1 VTRDDLTAYVY
12 GRLPL
17 RLRIAGRDTVGRIVD
32 DAVRNWPAPVLRQCD
47 AGKAQVVGSFL
58 GSFLAKSLKRRQQQY
73 GMGIILTLVL
83 SALISEIVKILI
95 RWWLDSRENRAAMQ
109 AMQET
114 P

>member
-32 DAVRNWPAPVLRQCD
+32 DAVRRWPAPVLRQCD
-47 AGKAQVVGSFL
+47 VGEAEVV